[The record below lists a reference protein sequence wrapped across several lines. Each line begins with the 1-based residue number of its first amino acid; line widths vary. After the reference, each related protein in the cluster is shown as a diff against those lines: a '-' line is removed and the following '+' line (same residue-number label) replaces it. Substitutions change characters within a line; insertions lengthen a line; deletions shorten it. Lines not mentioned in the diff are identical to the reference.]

1 MGTLADIGWLGA
13 AFLSYAIG
21 RLILNYEMYR
31 EDQGKNGVFEKF
43 LTGLSFVFF
52 IIGIVPTAIVHIT
65 QIYPKKRIRDAAY
78 KEGREAEAKIK

>member
-1 MGTLADIGWLGA
+1 MGALADIGWLGA

-31 EDQGKNGVFEKF
+31 EDQGINGVFEKF